1 MNEGIKRIVIVGAGQ
16 AGATV
21 AFGLRRGGFE
31 GEVTLVGEEA
41 HLPYERPQLSKEMLQ
56 RERTEPRSI
65 KTQADYEHQRIQLI
79 LGHRVVNVNPNSRQI
94 VLDNGREIAFDRL
107 VIATG
112 VKPRQLAGAFH
123 DADGV
128 RCLRTVGDAESLR
141 SDLEAGKAIAIVG
154 GGVIGL
160 EVAAAARALGCQ
172 VTVVEAADR
181 LMSRSVD
188 EVVSRYLDRAH
199 RSNGIDICY
208 GVHVTELLSDGH
220 LKLSDGRTV
229 AAQSVLVGI
238 GVVPNVAGFDE
249 LGITD
254 SAGVRVDACGRTAIE
269 GIFATGD
276 VASQPNVAGFGRV
289 ETWANAQDH
298 ALNVVRNL
306 LDESFP
312 YKAPTWFWSDQGQIN
327 LQVVGN
333 ATHGKRVIRGDETA
347 DAFSIFWLDDNDR
360 VIGCS
365 SVNSPKDM
373 AVARRWVMQGSCVD
387 PQRLADLGSPLRNCA
402 L

>member
-1 MNEGIKRIVIVGAGQ
+1 MNEGINRIVIVGAGQ

-21 AFGLRRGGFE
+21 ALGLRRGGFA
-31 GEVTLVGEEA
+31 GEITLVGEEA

-56 RERTEPRSI
+56 PQRAGLRSI
-65 KTQADYEHQRIQLI
+65 KTRAEFENHGIQLD
-79 LGHRVVNVNPNSRQI
+79 LGRKVVKTDANNRQI
-94 VLDNGREIAFDRL
+94 QLDSGHEIGFDRL

-112 VKPRQLAGAFH
+112 VKPRQLPAAI
-123 DADGV
+123 DDPERV
-128 RCLRTVGDAESLR
+128 RYLRTVEDAGNLR
-141 SDLEAGKAIAIVG
+141 ADLEAAKPVAIVG

-172 VTVVEAADR
+172 VTVIEAAER

-188 EVVSRYLDRAH
+188 ETVSRYLDRAH
-199 RSNGIDICY
+199 RKNGVDLRY
-208 GVHVTELLSDGH
+208 GVHATELLDDGH
-220 LKLSDGRTV
+220 LKLSDGATV
-229 AAQSVLVGI
+229 VAGSLLVGI
-238 GVVPNVAGFDE
+238 GVTPNVAGFEE

-254 SAGVRVDACGRTAIE
+254 TAGVRVDAYGQTAVS

-276 VASQPNVAGFGRV
+276 IASQPNGNGFGRV

-306 LDESFP
+306 LGESTP
-312 YKAPTWFWSDQGQIN
+312 YESPVWFWSDQGPIN

-333 ATHGKRVIRGDETA
+333 TTHGKRFIRGDENG
-347 DAFSIFWLDDNDR
+347 DAFSIFWLDDSNR
-360 VIGCS
+360 VTACASI
-365 SVNSPKDM
+365 NSPKDM
-373 AVARRWVMQGSCVD
+373 ASARRWVKQGTQVD
-387 PQRLADLGSPLRNCA
+387 THRLADPVIQLRDCA